1 MRSTTRFFQVVGA
14 FSAIAALATGC
25 GAAGASASGGHKVDL
40 VAYSTPQKAFDDLI
54 AAFKGTA
61 GGSGATFSESFGAS
75 GAQSR
80 AVLAGQPA
88 DVVEFSLEPDL
99 TKLVKANLVPADWNA
114 NTYHGIV
121 TDSVVVL
128 VVRKGNPKHV
138 TGWSDLTQ
146 PGIKVVTPNVASSGS
161 AKWNLLAA
169 YGAQLKLGKSPDEAL
184 AFVTE
189 LLKHTVAQPDS
200 GSKATAA
207 FVGGTGDVLISY
219 ENEAIAAKQAGA
231 DVDYVTPPQTIL
243 IENPIAVTTTA
254 KDNATAKAFVQFLYT
269 DAAQKIFAQH
279 GYRPVVAADFD
290 ATQFPKPAQLFTI
303 DDLGGWSTVN
313 TQFFDPASGS
323 ITKIVNTLGG
333 ASG

>member
-1 MRSTTRFFQVVGA
+1 MRPTTKFLPA
-14 FSAIAALATGC
+14 LAALAAVVATTAGC
-25 GAAGASASGGHKVDL
+25 GAAGASTGSGHSVDL
-40 VAYSTPQKAFDDLI
+40 VAYSTPQKAYADLI
-54 AAFKGTA
+54 AAFKATA
-61 GGSGATFSESFGAS
+61 AGKGSSFSESFGAS

-99 TKLVKANLVPADWNA
+99 TKLVKAGLVSTDWNA
-114 NTYHGIV
+114 NAYHGIV

-128 VVRKGNPKHV
+128 VVRKGNPKHI
-138 TGWSDLTQ
+138 TGWADLTQ
-146 PGIKVVTPNVASSGS
+146 PGVKVVTPNVASSGS

-169 YGAQLKLGKSPDEAL
+169 YGAQLKLGKTPDEAL
-184 AFVTE
+184 GFVTD

-231 DVDYVTPPQTIL
+231 DVDYVTPAQTIL
-243 IENPIAVTTTA
+243 IENPIAVTTKAADDTTA
-254 KDNATAKAFVQFLYT
+254 TSFVQFLYT
-269 DAAQKIFAQH
+269 DAAQKIFAAH
-279 GYRPVVAADFD
+279 GYRPVVPADFD

-303 DDLGGWSTVN
+303 ADLGGWDKAN
-313 TQFFDPASGS
+313 TEFFDPANGS
-323 ITKIVNTLGG
+323 ITKIVNTVGRAGG
-333 ASG
+333 